1 MRFSK
6 KKPVNYSKKR
16 LINLIGEDK
25 NTLNLEAKNVQNI
38 AYTLA
43 SEDNETSHI
52 LGIDEQ
58 GNAYINAKEED
69 LATFSIL
76 DNPYSLYW
84 GSSSETGDTSYSY
97 KPITESLN
105 ITKGAVVEPLE
116 LKKLNKI
123 AYQFFNNRKPA
134 NGAYN
139 LDIKITGFDKDI
151 KIKENNVD
159 NMFFD
164 ISKHLEN
171 YLCIDID
178 NLKTFNLYLSHKNDN
193 VSSEILFDASQVQN
207 WNIVPEF
214 YFDAN
219 SLLYIEP
226 FVTAKFD
233 EYLEYYKGEPVYNEM
248 YKRLRTGF
256 NIFDIHKIKQVIP
269 DDAEDSQYVQN
280 YEFNR
285 PYTDDEVVV
294 KKFANLSAI
303 NMHSQDYSN
312 CTIYLAN
319 NQNTNLTIENNSY
332 LKYNPPYYENVDNV
346 GDISLSITNEEP
358 NVVNFNIDSDF
369 NTEDETTLRIQQM
382 PTITKNKLLNKIT
395 SLYLAS
401 NSLSVIKG
409 AIPLKSLTLAITNEL
424 PESFQLGSFI
434 QPDAHL
440 KELNLSESQF
450 KNIPENFSQFNSLET
465 LILNDTIEKIG
476 SYAFSNLSYI
486 NNIVLS
492 KNLKQIGTFGLQYIG
507 NNDNITSLDFR
518 DTQLETLKFRSL
530 YSDASLKIYLP
541 TTVTNI
547 DAFIF
552 GPNTT
557 VYYKGTAEGSPW
569 GAKEVITEF

>member
-6 KKPVNYSKKR
+6 KKPINYSNKC

-38 AYTLA
+38 EYTLA
-43 SEDNETSHI
+43 SEDNTTSHI
-52 LGIDEQ
+52 LDIDEQ

-76 DNPYSLYW
+76 DNTYSLYW

-105 ITKGAVVEPLE
+105 ITKGKVVEPLE

-123 AYQFFNNRKPA
+123 TYQFFNNRKPE
-134 NGAYN
+134 NGSYN

-151 KIKENNVD
+151 KIQENNVD

-193 VSSEILFDASQVQN
+193 VYSEIIFDASQVQN
-207 WNIVPEF
+207 WDTAPVF

-233 EYLEYYKGEPVYNEM
+233 EYIEYYKGEPVYNET

-256 NIFDIHKIKQVIP
+256 NISDIHKIKQVIP
-269 DDAEDSQYVQN
+269 DDAEDSQYVQT
-280 YEFNR
+280 YDFNR

-294 KKFANLSAI
+294 KKFANLSSVI
-303 NMHSQDYSN
+303 MESNDYSN

-319 NQNTNLTIENNSY
+319 NQNTNLTIANDNS
-332 LKYNPPYYENVDNV
+332 LKYNPPYYENVV
-346 GDISLSITNEEP
+346 STGDISLFITNEDS
-358 NVVNFNIDSDF
+358 NVVDF
-369 NTEDETTLRIQQM
+369 NMETYINNRTQLSIQQK
-382 PTITKNKLLNKIT
+382 PTNYNNYISNNIT
-395 SLYLAS
+395 SLYLSS
-401 NSLSVIKG
+401 NSLSSING
-409 AIPLKSLTLAITNEL
+409 ANSTNKLKSLTLAIKNEL
-424 PESFQLGSFI
+424 PEDFKLSYFI
-434 QPDAHL
+434 RNDTVKDL
-440 KELNLSESQF
+440 DLSDSKF
-450 KNIPENFSQFNSLET
+450 KNIPNYFSGFYQLKT
-465 LILNDTIEKIG
+465 LILNDTIEIIG
-476 SYAFSNLSYI
+476 DGAFTLPYI
-486 NNIVLS
+486 NNIVLP
-492 KNLKQIGTFGLQYIG
+492 KNLKKIGVMGFNSIGIG
-507 NNDNITSLDFR
+507 NIKSLDFR
-518 DTQLETLKFRSL
+518 DTQIETLESRSL
-530 YSDASLKIYLP
+530 YSNESLKIYLP
-541 TTVTNI
+541 TTVTTI
-547 DAFIF
+547 ASDTF
-552 GPNTT
+552 GSNTT
-557 VYYKGTAEGSPW
+557 VYYNGTATGAPW

>member
-6 KKPVNYSKKR
+6 KKPINYSNKR

-38 AYTLA
+38 EYTLA
-43 SEDNETSHI
+43 SEDNTTSHI

-76 DNPYSLYW
+76 DNHYSLYW

-105 ITKGAVVEPLE
+105 ITKGKVVEPLE

-123 AYQFFNNRKPA
+123 TYQFFNNRKPE
-134 NGAYN
+134 NGSYN

-151 KIKENNVD
+151 KIQENNVD

-171 YLCIDID
+171 YLCIDVD
-178 NLKTFNLYLSHKNDN
+178 NLKTFNLSPSHKNDD
-193 VSSEILFDASQVQN
+193 VSSGIIFDASQVQN
-207 WNIVPEF
+207 WETAPVF

-233 EYLEYYKGEPVYNEM
+233 EYIEYYKGEPVYNEM

-256 NIFDIHKIKQVIP
+256 NISDIHKIKQVIP
-269 DDAEDSQYVQN
+269 DDAEDSQYVQT
-280 YEFNR
+280 YDFNR

-294 KKFANLSAI
+294 KKFANLSSVI
-303 NMHSQDYSN
+303 MESNDYSN

-319 NQNTNLTIENNSY
+319 NQNTNLTIANDNS
-332 LKYNPPYYENVDNV
+332 LKYNPPYYENVV
-346 GDISLSITNEEP
+346 STGDISLFITNEDS
-358 NVVNFNIDSDF
+358 NVVDF
-369 NTEDETTLRIQQM
+369 NMETYINNRTQLSIQQK
-382 PTITKNKLLNKIT
+382 PTNYNNYISNKIT
-395 SLYLAS
+395 RLYLSS
-401 NSLSVIKG
+401 NSLSSING
-409 AIPLKSLTLAITNEL
+409 TNQLKSLTLAIKNEL
-424 PESFQLGSFI
+424 PEDFKLGNFI
-434 QPDAHL
+434 RNNTL
-440 KELNLSESQF
+440 KDLDLSDSKF
-450 KNIPENFSQFNSLET
+450 KNIPDYFAGFYQLET
-465 LILNDTIEKIG
+465 LILNDTIEIIG
-476 SYAFSNLSYI
+476 DGAFNLSYI
-486 NNIVLS
+486 NNIVLP
-492 KNLKQIGTFGLQYIG
+492 KNLKKIGVTGFNIINIEG
-507 NNDNITSLDFR
+507 NIKSLDFR
-518 DTQLETLKFRSL
+518 DTQLEILESKSL
-530 YSDASLKIYLP
+530 YSNANFKVYLP
-541 TTVTNI
+541 TTVTTI
-547 DAFIF
+547 ASDAF
-552 GPNTT
+552 GSKTT
-557 VYYKGTAEGSPW
+557 VYYNGTATGAPW

>member
-6 KKPVNYSKKR
+6 KKPINYSNKC

-38 AYTLA
+38 EYTLA
-43 SEDNETSHI
+43 SEDNTTSHI
-52 LGIDEQ
+52 LDIDEQ

-76 DNPYSLYW
+76 DNTYSLYW

-105 ITKGAVVEPLE
+105 ITKGKVVEPLE

-123 AYQFFNNRKPA
+123 TYQFFNNRKPE
-134 NGAYN
+134 NGSYN
-139 LDIKITGFDKDI
+139 LDIKITGFDEDI
-151 KIKENNVD
+151 KIQENNVD

-193 VSSEILFDASQVQN
+193 VYSEIIFDASQVQN
-207 WNIVPEF
+207 WDTAPVF

-233 EYLEYYKGEPVYNEM
+233 EYIEYYKGEPVYNEM

-256 NIFDIHKIKQVIP
+256 NISDIHKIKQVIP

-280 YEFNR
+280 YDFNR
-285 PYTDDEVVV
+285 PYTDDEVVI
-294 KKFANLSAI
+294 KKFANLSAV

-319 NQNTNLTIENNSY
+319 NQNTNLTIANDNS
-332 LKYNPPYYENVDNV
+332 LKYNPPYYENVV
-346 GDISLSITNEEP
+346 STGDISLFITNEDS
-358 NVVNFNIDSDF
+358 NVVDF
-369 NTEDETTLRIQQM
+369 NMETYINNRTQLSIQQK
-382 PTITKNKLLNKIT
+382 PTNYNNYISNNIT
-395 SLYLAS
+395 SLYLSS
-401 NSLSVIKG
+401 NSLSSING
-409 AIPLKSLTLAITNEL
+409 ANSTNKLKSLTLAIKNEL
-424 PESFQLGSFI
+424 PEDFKLSYFI
-434 QPDAHL
+434 RNDTVKDL
-440 KELNLSESQF
+440 DLSDSKF
-450 KNIPENFSQFNSLET
+450 KNIPNYFSGFYQLKT
-465 LILNDTIEKIG
+465 LILNDTIEIIG
-476 SYAFSNLSYI
+476 DGAFTLPYI
-486 NNIVLS
+486 NNIVLP
-492 KNLKQIGTFGLQYIG
+492 KNLKKIGVMGFNSIGIG
-507 NNDNITSLDFR
+507 NIKSLDFR
-518 DTQLETLKFRSL
+518 DTQIETLESRSL
-530 YSDASLKIYLP
+530 YSNESLKIYLP
-541 TTVTNI
+541 TTVTTI
-547 DAFIF
+547 ASDTF
-552 GPNTT
+552 GSNTT
-557 VYYKGTAEGSPW
+557 VYYNGTATGAPW

>member
-6 KKPVNYSKKR
+6 KKPVNYSGKR

-43 SEDNETSHI
+43 SEDNTTSHI
-52 LGIDEQ
+52 LNIDEQ

-105 ITKGAVVEPLE
+105 ITKGKVVEPLE

-123 AYQFFNNRKPA
+123 TYQFFNNRKPE
-134 NGAYN
+134 NGSYN

-151 KIKENNVD
+151 KIQENNVD

-171 YLCIDID
+171 YLCIDVD
-178 NLKTFNLYLSHKNDN
+178 NLKTFNLYLSHKNDDE
-193 VSSEILFDASQVQN
+193 SSEIIFDASQVQN
-207 WNIVPEF
+207 WDTAPVF

-233 EYLEYYKGEPVYNEM
+233 EYIEYYKGEPVYNEM

-256 NIFDIHKIKQVIP
+256 NIYDIHKINQVIP
-269 DDAEDSQYVQN
+269 NNAEDSKYVQT
-280 YEFNR
+280 YDFNR
-285 PYTDDEVVV
+285 PYTNDRVVV
-294 KKFANLSAI
+294 KKFANLSSVI
-303 NMHSQDYSN
+303 MESNDYSN

-319 NQNTNLTIENNSY
+319 NQNTNLTIANDNY
-332 LKYNPPYYENVDNV
+332 LKYNPPYYENVV
-346 GDISLSITNEEP
+346 STGDISLFITNEDS
-358 NVVNFNIDSDF
+358 NVVDF
-369 NTEDETTLRIQQM
+369 NMETYINNRTQLSIQQKA
-382 PTITKNKLLNKIT
+382 TYKNNIAYKIT
-395 SLYLAS
+395 SLYLSS
-401 NSLSVIKG
+401 NSLRTING
-409 AIPLKSLTLAITNEL
+409 TMQLKSLTLAIKNEL
-424 PESFQLGSFI
+424 PEDFKLGYFI
-434 QPDAHL
+434 QNNTL
-440 KELNLSESQF
+440 KYLDLSDSKF
-450 KNIPENFSQFNSLET
+450 KNIPNSFSGFYLET
-465 LILNDTIEKIG
+465 LILNDTIEIIG
-476 SYAFSNLSYI
+476 VGAFNLSYI
-486 NNIVLS
+486 NNIVLP
-492 KNLKQIGTFGLQYIG
+492 KNLKKICERGFNSIG
-507 NNDNITSLDFR
+507 NGNIKILDFR
-518 DTQLETLKFRSL
+518 DTQLETLDSKSL
-530 YSDASLKIYLP
+530 YSNENLKVYLP
-541 TTVTNI
+541 TTVTTI
-547 DAFIF
+547 SDAF
-552 GPNTT
+552 GHNTT
-557 VYYKGTAEGSPW
+557 VYYNGTATGAPW

>member
-6 KKPVNYSKKR
+6 KKPINYSNKC

-38 AYTLA
+38 EYTLA
-43 SEDNETSHI
+43 SEDNTTSHI
-52 LGIDEQ
+52 LDIDEQ

-76 DNPYSLYW
+76 DNTYSLYW

-105 ITKGAVVEPLE
+105 ITKGKVVEPLE

-123 AYQFFNNRKPA
+123 TYQFFNNRKPE
-134 NGAYN
+134 NGSYN

-151 KIKENNVD
+151 KIQENNVD

-193 VSSEILFDASQVQN
+193 VYSEIIFDASQVQN
-207 WNIVPEF
+207 WDTAPVF

-256 NIFDIHKIKQVIP
+256 NISDIHKIKQVIP
-269 DDAEDSQYVQN
+269 DDAEDSQYVQT
-280 YEFNR
+280 YDFNR

-294 KKFANLSAI
+294 KKFANLSSVI
-303 NMHSQDYSN
+303 MESNDYSN

-319 NQNTNLTIENNSY
+319 NQNTNLTIANDNS
-332 LKYNPPYYENVDNV
+332 LKYNPPYYENVV
-346 GDISLSITNEEP
+346 STGDISLFITNEDS
-358 NVVNFNIDSDF
+358 NVVDF
-369 NTEDETTLRIQQM
+369 NMETYINNRTQLSIQQK
-382 PTITKNKLLNKIT
+382 PTNYNNYISNNIT
-395 SLYLAS
+395 SLYLSS
-401 NSLSVIKG
+401 NSLSSING
-409 AIPLKSLTLAITNEL
+409 ANSTNKLKSLTLAIKNEL
-424 PESFQLGSFI
+424 PEDFKLSYFI
-434 QPDAHL
+434 RNDTVKDL
-440 KELNLSESQF
+440 DLSDSKF
-450 KNIPENFSQFNSLET
+450 KNIPNYFSGFYQLKT
-465 LILNDTIEKIG
+465 LILNDTIEIIG
-476 SYAFSNLSYI
+476 DGAFTLPYI
-486 NNIVLS
+486 NNIVLP
-492 KNLKQIGTFGLQYIG
+492 KNLKKIGVMGFNSIGIG
-507 NNDNITSLDFR
+507 NIKSLDFR
-518 DTQLETLKFRSL
+518 DTQIETLESRSL
-530 YSDASLKIYLP
+530 YSNESLKIYLP
-541 TTVTNI
+541 TTVTTI
-547 DAFIF
+547 ASDTF
-552 GPNTT
+552 GSNTT
-557 VYYKGTAEGSPW
+557 VYYNGTATGAPW

>member
-16 LINLIGEDK
+16 LVNLIGEDK

-52 LGIDEQ
+52 LDIDEQ
-58 GNAYINAKEED
+58 GNAYIDAKEED

-84 GSSSETGDTSYSY
+84 GSSSETGNTGYSY
-97 KPITESLN
+97 KPITSSLN

-123 AYQFFNNRKPA
+123 TYQFFNNRKPA

-151 KIKENNVD
+151 KIQENNVSG
-159 NMFFD
+159 MFFD

-171 YLCIDID
+171 YLCIDVD

-207 WNIVPEF
+207 WNTAPIF

-226 FVTAKFD
+226 FITAKFD

-256 NIFDIHKIKQVIP
+256 NLFDIHKVRQVIP
-269 DDAEDSQYVQN
+269 DDAEDSQYVQT
-280 YEFNR
+280 YDFNR
-285 PYTDDEVVV
+285 PYTDGEVVV
-294 KKFANLSAI
+294 KKFANLSSI
-303 NMHSQDYSN
+303 DMSSNDYSN
-312 CTIYLAN
+312 CTIYLVN
-319 NQNTNLTIENNSY
+319 NQHTNLTIANNNY
-332 LKYNPPYYENVDNV
+332 LKYKPPYYENVDNT
-346 GDISLSITNEEP
+346 GDISLYITNEDS

-401 NSLSVIKG
+401 NSLSMIRG
-409 AIPLKSLTLAITNEL
+409 SIPLKSLTLSITNEL
-424 PESFQLGSFI
+424 PERFQLGFVS
-434 QPDAHL
+434 DL
-440 KELNLSESQF
+440 KELNLSDSQF
-450 KNIPENFSQFNSLET
+450 KNIPENFSSFNNLET
-465 LILNDTIEKIG
+465 LILNDTIESIG
-476 SYAFSNLSYI
+476 VNAFNSAFL
-486 NNIVLS
+486 NNIVLP
-492 KNLKQIGTFGLQYIG
+492 KKLKKIRFRGLYDIGTIG
-507 NNDNITSLDFR
+507 SITSLDFR
-518 DTQLETLKFRSL
+518 DTQLETLERGSL
-530 YSDASLKIYLP
+530 LSNANLKIYLP

-547 DAFIF
+547 DSNTF
-552 GPNTT
+552 GSNTT
-557 VYYKGTAEGSPW
+557 VYYKGTATGAPW

>member
-6 KKPVNYSKKR
+6 KKPINYSNKC

-38 AYTLA
+38 EYTLA
-43 SEDNETSHI
+43 SEDNTTSHI
-52 LGIDEQ
+52 LDIDEQ

-76 DNPYSLYW
+76 DNTYSLYW

-105 ITKGAVVEPLE
+105 ITKGKVVEPLE

-123 AYQFFNNRKPA
+123 TYQFFNNRKPE
-134 NGAYN
+134 NGSYN

-151 KIKENNVD
+151 KIQENNVD

-193 VSSEILFDASQVQN
+193 VYSEIIFDASQVQN
-207 WNIVPEF
+207 WDTAPVF

-233 EYLEYYKGEPVYNEM
+233 EYIEYYKGEPVYNEM

-256 NIFDIHKIKQVIP
+256 NISDIHKIKQVIP
-269 DDAEDSQYVQN
+269 DDAEDSQYVQT
-280 YEFNR
+280 YDFNR

-294 KKFANLSAI
+294 KKFANLSSVI
-303 NMHSQDYSN
+303 MESNDYSN

-319 NQNTNLTIENNSY
+319 NQNTNLTIANDNS
-332 LKYNPPYYENVDNV
+332 LKYNPPYYENVV
-346 GDISLSITNEEP
+346 STGDISLFITNEDS
-358 NVVNFNIDSDF
+358 NVVDF
-369 NTEDETTLRIQQM
+369 NMETYINNRTQLSIQQK
-382 PTITKNKLLNKIT
+382 PTNYNNYISNNIT
-395 SLYLAS
+395 SLYLSS
-401 NSLSVIKG
+401 NSLSSING
-409 AIPLKSLTLAITNEL
+409 ANSTNKLKSLTLAIKNEL
-424 PESFQLGSFI
+424 PEDFKLSYFI
-434 QPDAHL
+434 RNDTVKDL
-440 KELNLSESQF
+440 DLSDSKF
-450 KNIPENFSQFNSLET
+450 KNIPNYFSGFYQLKT
-465 LILNDTIEKIG
+465 LILNDTIEIIG
-476 SYAFSNLSYI
+476 DGAFTLPYI
-486 NNIVLS
+486 NNIVLP
-492 KNLKQIGTFGLQYIG
+492 KNLKKIGVMGFNSIGIG
-507 NNDNITSLDFR
+507 NIKSLDFR
-518 DTQLETLKFRSL
+518 DTQIETLESRSL
-530 YSDASLKIYLP
+530 YSNESLKIYLP
-541 TTVTNI
+541 TTVTTI
-547 DAFIF
+547 ASDTF
-552 GPNTT
+552 GSNTT
-557 VYYKGTAEGSPW
+557 VYYNGTATGAPW

>member
-6 KKPVNYSKKR
+6 KKPINYSNKC

-38 AYTLA
+38 EYTLA
-43 SEDNETSHI
+43 SEDNTTSHI
-52 LGIDEQ
+52 LDIDEQ

-76 DNPYSLYW
+76 DNPFSLYW
-84 GSSSETGDTSYSY
+84 GSSSESGDTSYSY

-105 ITKGAVVEPLE
+105 ITKGKVVEPLE

-123 AYQFFNNRKPA
+123 TYQFFNNRKPE
-134 NGAYN
+134 NGSYN

-151 KIKENNVD
+151 KIQENNVD

-193 VSSEILFDASQVQN
+193 VYSEIIFDASQVQN
-207 WNIVPEF
+207 WDTAPVF

-233 EYLEYYKGEPVYNEM
+233 EYIEYYKGEPVYNEM

-256 NIFDIHKIKQVIP
+256 NISDIHKIKQVIP
-269 DDAEDSQYVQN
+269 DDAEDSQYVQT
-280 YEFNR
+280 YDFNR

-294 KKFANLSAI
+294 KKFANLSSVI
-303 NMHSQDYSN
+303 MESNDYSN

-319 NQNTNLTIENNSY
+319 NQNTNLTIANDNS
-332 LKYNPPYYENVDNV
+332 LKYNPPYYENVV
-346 GDISLSITNEEP
+346 STGDISLFITNEDS
-358 NVVNFNIDSDF
+358 NVVDF
-369 NTEDETTLRIQQM
+369 NMETYINNRTQLSIQQK
-382 PTITKNKLLNKIT
+382 PTNYNNYISNNIT
-395 SLYLAS
+395 SLYLSS
-401 NSLSVIKG
+401 NSLSSING
-409 AIPLKSLTLAITNEL
+409 ANSTNKLKSLTLAIKNEL
-424 PESFQLGSFI
+424 PEDFKLSYFI
-434 QPDAHL
+434 RNDTVKDL
-440 KELNLSESQF
+440 DLSDSKF
-450 KNIPENFSQFNSLET
+450 KNIPNYFSGFYQLKT
-465 LILNDTIEKIG
+465 LILNDTIEIIG
-476 SYAFSNLSYI
+476 DGAFTLPYI
-486 NNIVLS
+486 NNIVLP
-492 KNLKQIGTFGLQYIG
+492 KNLKKIGVMGFNSIGIG
-507 NNDNITSLDFR
+507 NIKSLDFR
-518 DTQLETLKFRSL
+518 DTQIETLESRSL
-530 YSDASLKIYLP
+530 YSNESLKIYLP
-541 TTVTNI
+541 TTVTTI
-547 DAFIF
+547 ASDTF
-552 GPNTT
+552 GSNTT
-557 VYYKGTAEGSPW
+557 VYYNGTATGAPW

>member
-6 KKPVNYSKKR
+6 KKPINYSNKR

-38 AYTLA
+38 EYTLA
-43 SEDNETSHI
+43 SEDNTTSHI

-58 GNAYINAKEED
+58 GKAYINAKEED

-105 ITKGAVVEPLE
+105 ITKGKVVEPLE

-123 AYQFFNNRKPA
+123 TYQFFNNRKPE
-134 NGAYN
+134 NGSYN

-151 KIKENNVD
+151 KIQENNVD

-193 VSSEILFDASQVQN
+193 VSSEIIFDASQVQN
-207 WNIVPEF
+207 WDTAPVF

-233 EYLEYYKGEPVYNEM
+233 EYIEYYKGEPVYNEM

-256 NIFDIHKIKQVIP
+256 NISDIHKIKQVIP
-269 DDAEDSQYVQN
+269 DDAEDSQYVQT
-280 YEFNR
+280 YDFNR

-294 KKFANLSAI
+294 KKFANLSSVI
-303 NMHSQDYSN
+303 MESNDYSN

-319 NQNTNLTIENNSY
+319 NQNTNLTIANDNS
-332 LKYNPPYYENVDNV
+332 LKYNPPYYENVVSTD
-346 GDISLSITNEEP
+346 DISLFITNEDS
-358 NVVNFNIDSDF
+358 NVVDF
-369 NTEDETTLRIQQM
+369 NMETYINNRTQLSIQQI
-382 PTITKNKLLNKIT
+382 PTNYNNYLTNKIT
-395 SLYLAS
+395 SLYLSS
-401 NSLSVIKG
+401 NNLSSING
-409 AIPLKSLTLAITNEL
+409 TNQLKSLTLAIKNEL
-424 PESFQLGSFI
+424 PEDFKLEYFI
-434 QPDAHL
+434 QNYTLIDL
-440 KELNLSESQF
+440 DLSDSKF
-450 KNIPENFSQFNSLET
+450 KKIPNNFSGLYELET
-465 LILNDTIEKIG
+465 IILNDTIEIIG
-476 SYAFSNLSYI
+476 DGAFTLPYL
-486 NNIVLS
+486 NNIVLP
-492 KNLKQIGTFGLQYIG
+492 KNLKKIGVMGFNSIG
-507 NNDNITSLDFR
+507 IEGNIKSLDFR
-518 DTQLETLKFRSL
+518 DTQLETLESRAI
-530 YSDASLKIYLP
+530 YSNANFKVYLP
-541 TTVTNI
+541 TTVTTIAN
-547 DAFIF
+547 DTF
-552 GPNTT
+552 GHNTT
-557 VYYKGTAEGSPW
+557 VYYKGTATGAPW